1 MRELIKNG
9 FFPEKSVSMGLCIL
23 CVGSDMGLSW
33 VVHLPCIV
41 CTCGFSFISFHVQSF
56 IFLHLYFPHAYI
68 ASMDKCLI
76 QWFSPSFSSCVHCF
90 HGQVC
95 RHWCQA
101 LMPSTDAKHWCQA
114 LVQKPGAENW
124 YRKLVQK
131 AGQKT
136 GQKTVQKTGAETW
149 PEHWW
154 RKLVQKPGQKT
165 GAENWCRTLVQH
177 TGATHWCRKL
187 VQKPGQK
194 TGAENCCSRKL
205 VQHKTRAAENWCSR
219 NWCSRKLVKHWF
231 RKLVQKPG
239 AENWRRQLARKVVVQ
254 GFGVGIL
261 VGFPL
266 AKSWYRRRPLGEKGQ
281 LKTQ

>member
-101 LMPSTDAKHWCQA
+101 LMPSTDAKHWCRN
-114 LVQKPGAENW
+114 LVQKTGTENW
-124 YRKLVQK
+124 CRKLARKLARKLSRKLVQK
-131 AGQKT
+131 RGQNT
-136 GQKTVQKTGAETW
+136 GEENWCRNLARKLVQKTGAE
-149 PEHWW
+149 HWCST
-154 RKLVQKPGQKT
+154 LVQHT
-165 GAENWCRTLVQH
+165 GAENWCRNL
-177 TGATHWCRKL
+177 ARKL
-187 VQKPGQK
+187 VQK
-194 TGAENCCSRKL
+194 TA
-205 VQHKTRAAENWCSR
+205 AAENWCST
-219 NWCSRKLVKHWF
+219 
-231 RKLVQKPG
+231 KLVQQKTG
-239 AENWRRQLARKVVVQ
+239 VAEIGAAENWWNTGSENWCRNLVQ
-254 GFGVGIL
+254 KTGAGSWPEKWWCKDL
-261 VGFPL
+261 V
-266 AKSWYRRRPLGEKGQ
+266 
-281 LKTQ
+281 